1 MNFVSPDVFSQVIYT
16 ALEDVQ
22 MSVKRCAIEVLGK
35 LDLPPDSQDGVDHGS
50 GRCRISGRLII
61 IVDRMIWM
69 KQFWDSEK
77 SMNLIAEGESF

>member
-50 GRCRISGRLII
+50 GRCRNSGRLMSG
-61 IVDRMIWM
+61 MIWM